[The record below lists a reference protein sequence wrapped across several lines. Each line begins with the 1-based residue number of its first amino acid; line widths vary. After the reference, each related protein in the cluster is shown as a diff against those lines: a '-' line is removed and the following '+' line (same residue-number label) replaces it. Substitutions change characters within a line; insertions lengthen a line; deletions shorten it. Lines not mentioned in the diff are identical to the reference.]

1 MRKIV
6 LLILVIVLYSCQEE
20 VFLELRTIDARPVIE
35 GVWTNLGNVNYVKV
49 TRSRDFYDEDA
60 NEVIMDAQV
69 MVTNLR
75 NGQVVPFRFSHQ
87 VDRYLPIN
95 NIGGIIG
102 DSYRLSVK
110 IGDDEYQSEGILLEP
125 PRLDSITYEFKDERL
140 FREEGYYLTMYGDIP
155 FTENNFYR
163 IRVVRNDTL
172 LNRRNDYLLFDDTF
186 GTSILNRGFELNG
199 FTFQENDKVRLELF
213 RLNRDAFDYLNQL
226 VSLLFNDG
234 GLFSPPP
241 QNPESNIR
249 LVKGELEPL
258 GYFMVSPML
267 HETIVITTDE

>member
-226 VSLLFNDG
+226 VSLHFNDG

>member
-6 LLILVIVLYSCQEE
+6 LLLLVTILFSCQEE
-20 VFLELRTIDARPVIE
+20 VFLELRTIEARPVIE

-49 TRSRDFYDEDA
+49 TRSRDFYDDEA

-69 MVTNLR
+69 NVTNLR
-75 NGQVVPFRFSHQ
+75 NGQVVSFRFSNQ

-102 DSYRLSVK
+102 DPYRLTVK
-110 IGDDEYQSEGILLEP
+110 IGEDEYQSEGILLEP

-163 IRVVRNDTL
+163 IRIVRNDTL

-199 FTFQENDKVRLELF
+199 FTFRANDKVRLELF

-249 LVKGELEPL
+249 LVKGKIEPL

-267 HETIVITTDE
+267 HETIFITTDE